1 MAMQIAQV
9 EFGWFIPTTGDGKY
23 IGVEARMTGELPLP
37 LYRRK
42 FKERL
47 ASSAGG
53 AGRNR

>member
-1 MAMQIAQV
+1 MAKQIAQV

-23 IGVEARMTGELPLP
+23 IGVEARMTGELLP
-37 LYRRK
+37 LFRRK
-42 FKERL
+42 FKKRL